1 MAQVEM
7 DEINAASGRRW
18 MYGLNVALL
27 VIVSVVVLGFFFGL
41 TSKYS
46 KHWDMTSAG
55 LYSLSGSTKNLLKR
69 VDETGK
75 TYTLI
80 SMFPASANP
89 DQSEKRQRVVDE
101 LEEYARQSKNV
112 KAEEGW
118 SEPREAIEKRIR
130 DLYVGELKPYED
142 TIGEFDKVSQDLE
155 KFLKDQAVSIG
166 AAAQKPG
173 TPQAAVRQA
182 AQLQGDFGTRIPAMI
197 ADRRRMVRRAT
208 EAALPEWSTL
218 TEGIKSTVDE
228 LQTQL
233 EVLSDPAKVKELV
246 EPAIAA
252 YFKSAAPRYK
262 AMSDELKAY
271 KDKLGKLPALKVET
285 VLNGLQGNT
294 VLILGPTSAKVVAES
309 EMFKPAPPQPGSQ
322 EPESAFIGEQA
333 LSSALLGLLQPEK
346 IKVVFVSASP
356 QQLTTQS
363 YSLAADML
371 RENNFDVMEW
381 SPPGRPTGPNQ
392 PPQEPNPPAEGKG
405 VVWIVFP
412 PAAPN
417 PQMMM
422 MGMMPPDPGPLVE
435 ATKRHMAAGGQVM
448 FLAEAGAPGPMGGGG
463 YPFESLLKDFGI
475 EVQSKYTVVQQREG
489 VDPDSGQALR
499 VAVPVID
506 VKRYQQHEITSPMQS
521 LELRV
526 TPVPGRS
533 AYIGMPTVVS
543 VRPVADVE
551 GKVLFTTPESSDYWG
566 ESDYQIEKPDATYDK
581 TTDYGSPVP
590 LAAAAIRFKGQKDKE
605 QRVVVVGS
613 SALPSNQMLEERLMR
628 SGNQL
633 AVGVAYPG
641 NGEFFRNSVLWLSGY
656 ENMIS
661 VSSKASV
668 AMRIR
673 DISPGTLAG
682 IRWGILFAGAP
693 LAALVVG
700 GLVWFWRRR

>member
-1 MAQVEM
+1 MAVEM
-7 DEINAASGRRW
+7 NEINAASGRRW

-27 VIVSVVVLGFFFGL
+27 VIVALVVLGFFLGL

-55 LYSLSGSTKNLLKR
+55 LYSLSGSTKNLLQR
-69 VDETGK
+69 IDESGK

-101 LEEYARQSKNV
+101 IDEYARRSKNV

-118 SEPREAIEKRIR
+118 SEPRETIEKRIR
-130 DLYVGELKPYED
+130 DLYVSELKPYEE

-155 KFLKDQAVSIG
+155 KFVKDEAVNIG

-173 TPQAAVRQA
+173 TPPDAIRQA
-182 AQLQGDFGTRIPAMI
+182 AQLQGDFGTRMPAMI
-197 ADRRRMVRRAT
+197 EDRRRAVRHAT
-208 EAALPEWSTL
+208 EAALPDWSTL
-218 TEGIKSTVDE
+218 TEGIKSTIDE
-228 LQTQL
+228 LSAEL
-233 EVLSDPAKVKELV
+233 EVPADPAKIKDLVKPALV
-246 EPAIAA
+246 P
-252 YFKSAAPRYK
+252 YFQAAAPRFK

-271 KDKLGKLPALKVET
+271 KAKLAKLPALKVET
-285 VLNGLQGNT
+285 ILSGLQGNT
-294 VLILGPTSAKVVAES
+294 LLILGPTSAKIVAES

-322 EPESAFIGEQA
+322 EPESAFVGEQA
-333 LSSALLGLLQPEK
+333 ISSALLGLLQPEK
-346 IKVVFVSASP
+346 VKVVFVSAAP
-356 QQLTTQS
+356 QQLTTQN
-363 YSLAADML
+363 YALAADML
-371 RENNFDVMEW
+371 RDNNFDVMEW

-412 PAAPN
+412 PPPPN

-448 FLAEAGAPGPMGGGG
+448 FFADAAPPGPMGNGD
-463 YPFESLLKDFGI
+463 YPFAPLLKDFGI
-475 EVQSKYTVVQQREG
+475 EAQTKYTVVQQREI
-489 VDPDSGQALR
+489 VDPDSGQAVR
-499 VAVPVID
+499 AAVPVID
-506 VKRYQQHEITSPMQS
+506 VTRYPPHQITSAMQS
-521 LELRV
+521 LELRM
-526 TPVPGRS
+526 TPVPGRTG
-533 AYIGMPTVVS
+533 YIGMPTVVS
-543 VRPVADVE
+543 VRPVPDVE
-551 GKVLFTTPESSDYWG
+551 AKVLFSTPESSDFWG
-566 ESDYQIEKPDATYDK
+566 ESDYQLEKPDATFQP
-581 TTDYGSPVP
+581 TTDYKPPVP
-590 LAAAAIRFKGQKDKE
+590 MAAAAVRFKGQKDKE

-613 SALPSNQMLEERLMR
+613 SALPSNKMLEEQLMR

-656 ENMIS
+656 ENMIA

-693 LAALVVG
+693 LAALVLG
-700 GLVWFWRRR
+700 GIVWVCRRR

>member
-1 MAQVEM
+1 MARQA

-18 MYGLNVALL
+18 LYGLNVALL
-27 VIVSVVVLGFFFGL
+27 VIVSLVILGFFFGL

-69 VDETGK
+69 IDDTGK
-75 TYTLI
+75 PYTLI
-80 SMFPASANP
+80 SMFPASANTE
-89 DQSEKRQRVVDE
+89 QSDKRQRVVDE

-118 SEPREAIEKRIR
+118 SESRDVIEKRIR
-130 DLYVGELKPYED
+130 DLYAGELKPYED
-142 TIGEFDKVSQDLE
+142 TIGEFDKVSLEFE
-155 KFLKDQAVSIG
+155 KFLKDEGVNIG

-173 TPQAAVRQA
+173 TPRAAVQQA
-182 AQLQGDFGTRIPAMI
+182 AQLQGDFGTRAPEQI
-197 ADRRRMVRRAT
+197 AEARRTVRRAV
-208 EAALPEWSTL
+208 EAPLPEWSHVSDTVKGALDQL
-218 TEGIKSTVDE
+218 TTMLDFF
-228 LQTQL
+228 
-233 EVLSDPAKVKELV
+233 SDPAKSKEAF
-246 EPAIAA
+246 EPAIAD

-262 AMSDELKAY
+262 AMSDRLKAY
-271 KDKLGKLPALKVET
+271 KDKLAKLPTLKSET
-285 VLNGLQGNT
+285 VLSGLRGNT
-294 VLILGPTSAKVVAES
+294 VLILGPTSAKVVDES
-309 EMFKPAPPQPGSQ
+309 EMFKPAPPRPGSQ

-333 LSSALLGLLQPEK
+333 ISSALLGLLQPEK
-346 IKVVFVSASP
+346 IKVVFVSAAP

-363 YSLAADML
+363 YALAADML
-371 RENNFDVMEW
+371 RTSNFDVLEW
-381 SPPGRPTGPNQ
+381 APPGRPTGPDQ
-392 PPQEPNPPAEGKG
+392 PPQDPNPPAQGKG

-412 PAAPN
+412 PAPPN

-448 FLAEAGAPGPMGGGG
+448 FLADASSPGPMGGGG
-463 YPFESLLKDFGI
+463 YPFDSLLKDFGI

-489 VDPDSGQALR
+489 VDPDSGQTLR

-506 VKRYQQHEITSPMQS
+506 VKRYEQHEITAPMQS

-533 AYIGMPTVVS
+533 GYIGMPTVVS
-543 VRPVADVE
+543 VRQVADVE
-551 GKVLFTTPESSDYWG
+551 GKVLFSTPGTSDFWG
-566 ESDYQIEKPDATYDK
+566 ESDYQLEKPDATFDK
-581 TTDYGSPVP
+581 TTDFGSPVP

-605 QRVVVVGS
+605 QRIVVAGT
-613 SALPSNQMLEERLMR
+613 SALASNQMLEERLMR
-628 SGNQL
+628 EGNQL
-633 AVGVAYPG
+633 RVGVQYPG

-656 ENMIS
+656 ESMIS

-673 DISPGTLAG
+673 DIAPGTLAG
-682 IRWGILFAGAP
+682 IRWGILFAGVP
-693 LAALVVG
+693 LASLVVG